1 MINKFIFGFGL
12 KKCSFIS
19 TISKKTIKQLTM
31 SNLSNKRINI
41 YFITI
46 VITLGGLLFGYD
58 TGVINGTQFYFSKY
72 FELTGAL
79 KGFIVSSALL
89 GALVGAAFSG
99 VISKSIGRKNSL
111 IIAAILFSISAWG
124 SGLPSILPESI
135 SLMVFFRI
143 LGGIAIGM
151 ASMNAPMYIAEI
163 APAEKRGTLVTYYQL
178 AVVIGFFVVFLVTYF
193 IGNGMSDSENI
204 STGWRYMFWSELI
217 PAMLFLGFLFMVP
230 KSPRWLMLKGR
241 EEEAMNILTR
251 IHGED
256 VASKEIIEIKENLQN
271 EGKNKKTSI
280 FTKSLLTIIIIG
292 TILSVLQQFT
302 GINAVLYYGADIFE
316 QALGFGKEDVLLQQ
330 ILLATVNLVF
340 TFVAM
345 FTVDKLGRK
354 PLLIIGGFGMLL
366 GFLMMGF
373 TLYFSD
379 YSQLN
384 SAGLPALSSSEGII
398 SLIGILIF
406 IGSFAMSMG
415 PIVWVLLAE
424 MFPNRIR
431 SIAMS
436 IAVAGQWLANYFVS
450 QTFPMIVESDA
461 NKLQIDGGIWNNSL
475 PYFLFSGFIVIII
488 IFVWKYIPETK
499 GKTLE
504 EMETLFEKS

>member
-1 MINKFIFGFGL
+1 M
-12 KKCSFIS
+12 
-19 TISKKTIKQLTM
+19 TKT
-31 SNLSNKRINI
+31 SNKRINI

-89 GALVGAAFSG
+89 GAFVGAAFSG
-99 VISKSIGRKNSL
+99 VISNSIGRKNSL

-124 SGLPSILPESI
+124 SGLPSFMGDSI
-135 SLMVFFRI
+135 NLMVFFRI

-163 APAEKRGTLVTYYQL
+163 APAEKRGNLVTFYQL
-178 AVVIGFFVVFLVTYF
+178 AIVIGFFVVFLVTYF
-193 IGNGMSDSENI
+193 IGNGMSESENI

-217 PAMLFLGFLFMVP
+217 PSGLFLGLLFLVP
-230 KSPRWLMLKGR
+230 KSPRWLMTRGNEK
-241 EEEAMNILTR
+241 EALNILTR
-251 IHGED
+251 IHGQEK
-256 VASKEIIEIKENLQN
+256 ANNEIIEIRNSIQSENS
-271 EGKNKKTSI
+271 KTKVSI
-280 FTKSLLTIIIIG
+280 YAKPLLGIVIIG
-292 TILSVLQQFT
+292 TLLSALQQFT

-316 QALGFGKEDVLLQQ
+316 QALGFGKDDILKQQ
-330 ILLATVNLVF
+330 ILLATVNLIF
-340 TFVAM
+340 TFIAM

-354 PLLIIGGFGMLL
+354 PLLMIGGFGMLI

-379 YSQLN
+379 YSN
-384 SAGLPALSSSEGII
+384 VNAVGLPALSSSEGII
-398 SLIGILIF
+398 SLIGVLVF
-406 IGSFAMSMG
+406 IASFAMSMG
-415 PIVWVLLAE
+415 PVVWVILSE

-436 IAVAGQWLANYFVS
+436 IAVAAQWLANYFVS
-450 QTFPMIVESDA
+450 QSFPILVESEA
-461 NKLQIDGGIWNNSL
+461 NKLQIDGGVWNNAL
-475 PYFLFSGFIVIII
+475 PYFIFSGFIIVIIV
-488 IFVWKYIPETK
+488 FVWKFIPETK

-504 EMETLFEKS
+504 EMESLFEK